1 MSSNTRQ
8 VIYLL
13 ETGEVL
19 CFGYCDWASGS
30 FFDDTIH
37 GIVHNDTYP
46 IPPCDEP
53 PPLYWDAG
61 NEEFTDTAP

>member
-1 MSSNTRQ
+1 MSSKTRQ

-13 ETGEVL
+13 ETGEVV
-19 CFGYCDWASGS
+19 CFGYFDWASGS
-30 FFDDTIH
+30 FFDASIH

-53 PPLYWDAG
+53 PPLFWNASTG
-61 NEEFTDTAP
+61 EFTDTAP